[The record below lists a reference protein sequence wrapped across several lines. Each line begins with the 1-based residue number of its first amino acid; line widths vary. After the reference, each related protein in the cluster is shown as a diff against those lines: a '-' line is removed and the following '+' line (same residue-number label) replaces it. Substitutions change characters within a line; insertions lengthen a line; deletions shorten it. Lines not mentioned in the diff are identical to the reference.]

1 MWVEPEVTG
10 MSTISTE
17 HENYGVQTQKCRHPL
32 TLVSC
37 WRESVYAKQYGL
49 ELMMMIM
56 EILSQHLGG

>member
-1 MWVEPEVTG
+1 MWLGPEVAG

-17 HENYGVQTQKCRHPL
+17 DENHGVQSQKCRYPL

-49 ELMMMIM
+49 ELMVIM
-56 EILSQHLGG
+56 